1 MCCALLAENTERK
14 NYAKHHHLRTIAQ
27 LCRAISSQR
36 RHRKSKKVLDNNI
49 SSTCA
54 RNMVNFGPLTA
65 EIVWRVLGTPI
76 NFNGFRVLASLLH
89 RRHSTEVNQ
98 TLHENIQMFRSRFCF
113 LVIQQGNKNDYG
125 TCGCSAEAFGN
136 SSIILYFW
144 QLSQFNIFLFLFCVA
159 LAGS

>member
-136 SSIILYFW
+136 SSIILYF
-144 QLSQFNIFLFLFCVA
+144 
-159 LAGS
+159 